1 MKFDTPTKI
10 AKSVPSEIID
20 ILGPPPLL
28 STEESKVYYAMLG
41 YLAND
46 IPPDDMITWLLL
58 KDLVDH
64 RIEMAR
70 YRRLK
75 GALLQKV
82 HNVRVQ
88 RNIAQLRTNLD
99 AELKALRTQADR
111 DCESLRRD
119 VHDLQERQKKMGEV
133 TAHLEAKLAATN
145 EAYSQAIRRWEQHR
159 ATEQDLVNGLDDW
172 IHDHQKID
180 RLLEIAERRFI
191 VTRREL
197 EQHISG
203 FRKELRSKFQKVI
216 DGDVI
221 EAETQAA

>member
-1 MKFDTPTKI
+1 
-10 AKSVPSEIID
+10 
-20 ILGPPPLL
+20 
-28 STEESKVYYAMLG
+28 MLG

-180 RLLEIAERRFI
+180 RLL
-191 VTRREL
+191 
-197 EQHISG
+197 
-203 FRKELRSKFQKVI
+203 
-216 DGDVI
+216 
-221 EAETQAA
+221 